1 MPKELAN
8 FKEKIMLQAKSN
20 KALQQYIE
28 QSEILSPWVVTN
40 FDERIEFDNEHFT
53 KLSIQ
58 GQDTQ
63 VDLKRIID
71 EKNEK

>member
-40 FDERIEFDNEHFT
+40 FDNRIEYDNEHFIN
-53 KLSIQ
+53 LSIQ
-58 GQDTQ
+58 GQDHQ
-63 VDLKRIID
+63 II